1 MKIPFGKPILSDR
14 DFKDV
19 VKVLKS
25 GVLVH
30 GKKTSNSRI
39 YLDLILIQSTQ

>member
-30 GKKTSNSRI
+30 GKKNSEFENLFRNFAKWN
-39 YLDLILIQSTQ
+39 

>member
-25 GVLVH
+25 
-30 GKKTSNSRI
+30 KFWFMEEKITSSKTYFRSYTNSKH
-39 YLDLILIQSTQ
+39 Q